1 MIPQK
6 RSNAVETPPVHMENV
21 KFQQLIPVG
30 ITRGLTELLP
40 IGYLAQGMAYWKNGS
55 TEISHHVHAP
65 NSFPYKC

>member
-40 IGYLAQGMAYWKNGS
+40 IGYLALVIMFMHQILFHTNVKSSLLTFLFMG
-55 TEISHHVHAP
+55 
-65 NSFPYKC
+65 